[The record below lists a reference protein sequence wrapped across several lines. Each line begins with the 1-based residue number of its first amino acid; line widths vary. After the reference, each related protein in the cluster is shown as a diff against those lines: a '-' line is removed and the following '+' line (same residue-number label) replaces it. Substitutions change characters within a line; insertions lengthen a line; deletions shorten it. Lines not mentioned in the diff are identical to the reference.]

1 MKKENKIMGC
11 LIGGAI
17 GDCLGRPYENK
28 TNTKPKPGKWE
39 ITDDTQMTLTTC
51 EAISK
56 SRKVDPEIIA
66 KTFVQWHRR
75 EPFRGLGASTY
86 KALLE
91 LS

>member
-1 MKKENKIMGC
+1 
-11 LIGGAI
+11 
-17 GDCLGRPYENK
+17 
-28 TNTKPKPGKWE
+28 
-39 ITDDTQMTLTTC
+39 MTLTTC